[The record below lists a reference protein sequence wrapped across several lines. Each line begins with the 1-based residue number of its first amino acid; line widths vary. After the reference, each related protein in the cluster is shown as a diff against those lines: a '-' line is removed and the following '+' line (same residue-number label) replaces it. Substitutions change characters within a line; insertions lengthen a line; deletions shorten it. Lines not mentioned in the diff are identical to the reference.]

1 MQKEFESL
9 TTEWVALS
17 DIITVDADT
26 TYRIQN
32 RGPAKIIALDTDTQP
47 EEGSDAGD
55 LVLPYEIG
63 EYEKGTG
70 DLYLRAFDG
79 VSSINIT
86 SKE

>member
-32 RGPAKIIALDTDTQP
+32 RGPSKIIALDTDTQP
-47 EEGSDAGD
+47 EAGSDAGD
-55 LVLPYEIG
+55 LVLPYEVG
-63 EYEKGTG
+63 EYKKGTG
-70 DLYLRAFDG
+70 DLYLRAFNG

-86 SKE
+86 TKE

>member
-1 MQKEFESL
+1 MAQINFISL
-9 TTEWVALS
+9 SNEWTQVTGLEEG
-17 DIITVDADT
+17 T

-32 RGPAKIIALDTDTQP
+32 RGPAKIIAIDTDNQP